1 MNLVKSTLA
10 ALLASA
16 ALLPGALPAAIG
28 AAAGGAPRPPSSR
41 YVPPLADVPMNQ
53 IVQQQLYPQLEY
65 LFDKMVA
72 EKEHVTIDGVEA
84 LKSNDKF
91 LQGKIASG
99 LAHVLLNMRKDDPRL
114 QERLRQFREITDMT
128 AGMDN
133 HTWGIYYYLEALYQ
147 LKQAGLLEQAISPA
161 TLARLKTTLDWHTF
175 VTPQWELIKL
185 PTNYYGVA
193 FSVARLRMLLG
204 WEDESA
210 SKVLLDKMMTHYATY
225 SGKFGF
231 SDETP
236 GEGRFDRYSV
246 LLVAEIC
253 ERFIET
259 GMEVTPELKALLRK
273 SADIVL
279 NFANTAGEGFTWG
292 RSLGPYGE
300 TAALEILSVSA
311 YLGILT
317 PEEKQYAYAYAN
329 RIVAKYM
336 DFWTNPAMHSVD
348 MWNEGRRTDTYRAKH
363 RILGENFSLS
373 HQLIFT
379 TDFWNAGGH
388 EGCQA
393 EGRTCR
399 PGSTRR
405 ARAFSTTW
413 FARGEY
419 DRALAIYRDKGH
431 VFSLAMING
440 GDSQYDNSPYYPLPF
455 ASGVVPARRT
465 AARSTPS
472 CCRSSRWPTAA
483 SCCRSPTSRTSAA
496 TPRQGCARQLPPGCA
511 GEARQEGPVP
521 GRAHQAGDHLYF
533 RTGRHHPHRH
543 LHAGGAAAGD
553 ARQPGVRVL
562 FGCAHAAGQDGALR
576 PGRRQRLRGERPG
589 CLHGRGDPRRGPVP
603 RARRPDGQPRQLRQQ
618 RLPLR
623 PSADDQVDPAL
634 SLKER
639 RHAQDLR
646 TTLLAT
652 LLLTLGMQGRPRLRS
667 AAAGRPRHRRQQLLH
682 RQEPFD
688 HRPRAQGA
696 QRRGDET
703 GRRVPGCG
711 GAPRQRLPGPPSNR
725 EEARCGLQWL
735 SAWARQDAMLGK
747 MTTNQ
752 SYYTRKWAL
761 GGLALSYARLRPAAN
776 EADRQAIDAWLRPWP
791 MRPWSMPTPARACAT
806 TTITGKGWRWPRPAP

>member
-1 MNLVKSTLA
+1 MKLVKPTLA
-10 ALLASA
+10 ALIASA
-16 ALLPGALPAAIG
+16 LLSPAFGATPSVD
-28 AAAGGAPRPPSSR
+28 APRPPSSR
-41 YVPPLADVPMNQ
+41 YVPPLAGMPMNQ
-53 IVQQQLYPQLEY
+53 IIQRQLYPQLEY

-72 EKEHVTIDGVEA
+72 EKEGVTIDGVEA

-128 AGMDN
+128 VGMDN

-204 WEDESA
+204 WEDDSA

-259 GMEVTPELKALLRK
+259 GMEVTPELKTLLRR
-273 SADIVL
+273 SADVVL

-300 TAALEILSVSA
+300 TAALEILSVSS

-336 DFWTNPAMHSVD
+336 DFWTDPAMHSVD
-348 MWNEGRRTDTYRAKH
+348 MWNGGRRTDTYRAKH

-379 TDFWNAGGH
+379 NDFWNHAGMKDAKPKADL
-388 EGCQA
+388 QA
-393 EGRTCR
+393 WLDRTR
-399 PGSTRR
+399 PR
-405 ARAFSTTW
+405 FSTTW
-413 FARGEY
+413 FARGDY

-440 GDSQYDNSPYYPLPF
+440 GNSQYDNSPYYPLPF
-455 ASGVVPARRT
+455 ASGVVAG
-465 AARSTPS
+465 TPDS
-472 CCRSSRWPTAA
+472 
-483 SCCRSPTSRTSAA
+483 
-496 TPRQGCARQLPPGCA
+496 
-511 GEARQEGPVP
+511 GP
-521 GRAHQAGDHLYF
+521 
-533 RTGRHHPHRH
+533 
-543 LHAGGAAAGD
+543 
-553 ARQPGVRVL
+553 
-562 FGCAHAAGQDGALR
+562 
-576 PGRRQRLRGERPG
+576 E
-589 CLHGRGDPRRGPVP
+589 
-603 RARRPDGQPRQLRQQ
+603 
-618 RLPLR
+618 
-623 PSADDQVDPAL
+623 
-634 SLKER
+634 
-639 RHAQDLR
+639 HAQLLPKF
-646 TTLLAT
+646 TLADGSE
-652 LLLTLGMQGRPRLRS
+652 LLPVSYIKDIRS
-667 AAAGRPRHRRQQLLH
+667 EAKGK
-682 RQEPFD
+682 
-688 HRPRAQGA
+688 GA
-696 QRRGDET
+696 
-703 GRRVPGCG
+703 RV
-711 GAPRQRLPGPPSNR
+711 SY
-725 EEARCGLQWL
+725 
-735 SAWARQDAMLGK
+735 RQDALAKLGK
-747 MTTNQ
+747 KGPEKDERIKLETTY
-752 SYYTRKWAL
+752 SFEPGIITRTDTYT
-761 GGLALSYARLRPAAN
+761 PAAPLQIKRASLEFASYSDAPKVEGRTVRFGQGDVSAFEVSGL
-776 EADRQAIDAWLRPWP
+776 EACTAEATHGADPYRAPEGPMASHVSCASENFTLDRPLTIKWTLRY
-791 MRPWSMPTPARACAT
+791 R
-806 TTITGKGWRWPRPAP
+806 

>member
-1 MNLVKSTLA
+1 MDIVKSTLA

-28 AAAGGAPRPPSSR
+28 AVQPVAPPRPPSSR

-53 IVQQQLYPQLEY
+53 IVQQRLYPQLEY

-72 EKEHVTIDGVEA
+72 EKENVTIDGVEA
-84 LKSNDKF
+84 LKSKDKF

-128 AGMDN
+128 VGMDN

-236 GEGRFDRYSV
+236 GEGRFDRYSI

-279 NFANTAGEGFTWG
+279 NLANTAGEGFTWG

-300 TAALEILSVSA
+300 TAALEILSVSS

-317 PEEKQYAYAYAN
+317 PEEKPYAYAYAN

-348 MWNEGRRTDTYRAKH
+348 MWNGGRRTDTYRAKH

-379 TDFWNAGGH
+379 TEFWNGAGMKDAIPKAGL
-388 EGCQA
+388 QA
-393 EGRTCR
+393 WLDRTR
-399 PGSTRR
+399 PH
-405 ARAFSTTW
+405 FSQTW

-431 VFSLAMING
+431 VFSLALING

-455 ASGVVPARRT
+455 ASGINAG
-465 AARSTPS
+465 TPDS
-472 CCRSSRWPTAA
+472 
-483 SCCRSPTSRTSAA
+483 
-496 TPRQGCARQLPPGCA
+496 
-511 GEARQEGPVP
+511 
-521 GRAHQAGDHLYF
+521 
-533 RTGRHHPHRH
+533 
-543 LHAGGAAAGD
+543 GA
-553 ARQPGVRVL
+553 
-562 FGCAHAAGQDGALR
+562 
-576 PGRRQRLRGERPG
+576 E
-589 CLHGRGDPRRGPVP
+589 
-603 RARRPDGQPRQLRQQ
+603 
-618 RLPLR
+618 
-623 PSADDQVDPAL
+623 
-634 SLKER
+634 
-639 RHAQDLR
+639 HAQLLPKF
-646 TTLLAT
+646 TLADGT
-652 LLLTLGMQGRPRLRS
+652 
-667 AAAGRPRHRRQQLLH
+667 QLLPVSYIKDI
-682 RQEPFD
+682 RSD
-688 HRPRAQGA
+688 SKGNKA
-696 QRRGDET
+696 
-703 GRRVPGCG
+703 RV
-711 GAPRQRLPGPPSNR
+711 SY
-725 EEARCGLQWL
+725 
-735 SAWARQDAMLGK
+735 RQDALARLGK
-747 MTTNQ
+747 KGPSRDERIKLETA
-752 SYYTRKWAL
+752 YTFEPGVITRTDT
-761 GGLALSYARLRPAAN
+761 YTPAAPLQVTRASLEFASYSDAPALRGKTVSFGQGEVSAFEVSGLDACTV
-776 EADRQAIDAWLRPWP
+776 EATHGADPYRAPEGPMASHVSCASNDFRFDRPLTIKWTLRY
-791 MRPWSMPTPARACAT
+791 R
-806 TTITGKGWRWPRPAP
+806 

>member
-1 MNLVKSTLA
+1 MKPVKSTLA

-16 ALLPGALPAAIG
+16 ALLPAALPTAFG
-28 AAAGGAPRPPSSR
+28 AAQPADTPRPPSSR

-114 QERLRQFREITDMT
+114 PERLRQFRDITDMT
-128 AGMDN
+128 VNMDN

-300 TAALEILSVSA
+300 TAALEILSVSS

-336 DFWTNPAMHSVD
+336 DFWTNPGMHSVD
-348 MWNEGRRTDTYRAKH
+348 MWNGGRRTDTYRAKH

-379 TDFWNAGGH
+379 NDFWSQAGMKDAKPKADL
-388 EGCQA
+388 QA
-393 EGRTCR
+393 WLDRTR
-399 PGSTRR
+399 PR
-405 ARAFSTTW
+405 FSTTW
-413 FARGEY
+413 FARGDY

-440 GDSQYDNSPYYPLPF
+440 GNSQYDNSPYYPLPF
-455 ASGVVPARRT
+455 ASGIIAG
-465 AARSTPS
+465 TPDS
-472 CCRSSRWPTAA
+472 
-483 SCCRSPTSRTSAA
+483 
-496 TPRQGCARQLPPGCA
+496 
-511 GEARQEGPVP
+511 
-521 GRAHQAGDHLYF
+521 
-533 RTGRHHPHRH
+533 
-543 LHAGGAAAGD
+543 GA
-553 ARQPGVRVL
+553 
-562 FGCAHAAGQDGALR
+562 
-576 PGRRQRLRGERPG
+576 E
-589 CLHGRGDPRRGPVP
+589 
-603 RARRPDGQPRQLRQQ
+603 
-618 RLPLR
+618 
-623 PSADDQVDPAL
+623 
-634 SLKER
+634 
-639 RHAQDLR
+639 HAQLLPKF
-646 TTLLAT
+646 TLADGT
-652 LLLTLGMQGRPRLRS
+652 
-667 AAAGRPRHRRQQLLH
+667 QLLPVSYIKDI
-682 RQEPFD
+682 RTD
-688 HRPRAQGA
+688 AKGNKA
-696 QRRGDET
+696 
-703 GRRVPGCG
+703 RV
-711 GAPRQRLPGPPSNR
+711 SY
-725 EEARCGLQWL
+725 
-735 SAWARQDAMLGK
+735 RQDALAKLGK
-747 MTTNQ
+747 KGPSPDERIKLETT
-752 SYYTRKWAL
+752 YTFEPGIITRTDT
-761 GGLALSYARLRPAAN
+761 YTPAAPLQVTRASLEFASYSDAPALQGKTVRFGQGEVSAFEVSGLDACTVERTN
-776 EADRQAIDAWLRPWP
+776 GADPYRAPEGPMASHVTCSSTDFRFDRPLTIKWTLRY
-791 MRPWSMPTPARACAT
+791 R
-806 TTITGKGWRWPRPAP
+806 

>member
-1 MNLVKSTLA
+1 MKLVKSTLA

-16 ALLPGALPAAIG
+16 ILPAAFG
-28 AAAGGAPRPPSSR
+28 ATPSADAPRPPSSR
-41 YVPPLADVPMNQ
+41 YVPPLAGVPMNQ
-53 IVQQQLYPQLEY
+53 IVQQQLYPQLAY

-99 LAHVLLNMRKDDPRL
+99 LAHVLLNMHKDDPRL
-114 QERLRQFREITDMT
+114 PERLRQFREITDMT
-128 AGMDN
+128 VGMDN

-147 LKQAGLLEQAISPA
+147 LKQAGLLEQAVSPA

-210 SKVLLDKMMTHYATY
+210 SKVLLDKMMTHYQTY
-225 SGKFGF
+225 SGKYGF

-236 GEGRFDRYSV
+236 GQGRFDRYSV

-300 TAALEILSVSA
+300 TAALEILSVSS

-329 RIVAKYM
+329 RIVARYM

-348 MWNEGRRTDTYRAKH
+348 MWNGGRRTDTYRAKH

-379 TDFWNAGGH
+379 NEFWNQSGMKDAKPKADL
-388 EGCQA
+388 QA
-393 EGRTCR
+393 WLDKTR
-399 PGSTRR
+399 PR
-405 ARAFSTTW
+405 FSTTW
-413 FARGEY
+413 FARGDY

-455 ASGVVPARRT
+455 ASGIIAG
-465 AARSTPS
+465 TPDS
-472 CCRSSRWPTAA
+472 
-483 SCCRSPTSRTSAA
+483 
-496 TPRQGCARQLPPGCA
+496 
-511 GEARQEGPVP
+511 
-521 GRAHQAGDHLYF
+521 
-533 RTGRHHPHRH
+533 
-543 LHAGGAAAGD
+543 GA
-553 ARQPGVRVL
+553 
-562 FGCAHAAGQDGALR
+562 
-576 PGRRQRLRGERPG
+576 E
-589 CLHGRGDPRRGPVP
+589 
-603 RARRPDGQPRQLRQQ
+603 
-618 RLPLR
+618 
-623 PSADDQVDPAL
+623 
-634 SLKER
+634 
-639 RHAQDLR
+639 HAQLLPKF
-646 TTLLAT
+646 TLADGT
-652 LLLTLGMQGRPRLRS
+652 QLLPVAYIEDIRS
-667 AAAGRPRHRRQQLLH
+667 AAKG
-682 RQEPFD
+682 
-688 HRPRAQGA
+688 QGA
-696 QRRGDET
+696 
-703 GRRVPGCG
+703 RV
-711 GAPRQRLPGPPSNR
+711 SY
-725 EEARCGLQWL
+725 
-735 SAWARQDAMLGK
+735 RQDALAKLGK
-747 MTTNQ
+747 KGPEKDGRIKQETTYSFEPGIITRTDTYTPASPLQ
-752 SYYTRKWAL
+752 VKRASLEFASYSDAPKVEGRTVRFGQGDVSAFEVS
-761 GGLALSYARLRPAAN
+761 GLAGCTA
-776 EADRQAIDAWLRPWP
+776 EATHGADPY
-791 MRPWSMPTPARACAT
+791 RAPEGAMASHVSCAT
-806 TTITGKGWRWPRPAP
+806 ENFTLDRPLTIKWTLRYR

>member
-1 MNLVKSTLA
+1 MKLVKPTLA
-10 ALLASA
+10 ALIASA
-16 ALLPGALPAAIG
+16 LLSPAFGAIPSVD
-28 AAAGGAPRPPSSR
+28 APRPPSSR
-41 YVPPLADVPMNQ
+41 YVPPLAGMPMNQ
-53 IVQQQLYPQLEY
+53 IIQRQLYPQLEY

-72 EKEHVTIDGVEA
+72 EKEGVTIDGVEA

-99 LAHVLLNMRKDDPRL
+99 LAHVLLSMRKDDPRL

-128 AGMDN
+128 VGMDN

-204 WEDESA
+204 WEDDSA

-259 GMEVTPELKALLRK
+259 GMEVTPELKTLLRR
-273 SADIVL
+273 SADVVL

-300 TAALEILSVSA
+300 TAALEILSVSS

-336 DFWTNPAMHSVD
+336 DFWTDPAMHSVD
-348 MWNEGRRTDTYRAKH
+348 MWNGGRRTDTYRAKH

-379 TDFWNAGGH
+379 NDFWNHAGMKDAKPKADL
-388 EGCQA
+388 QA
-393 EGRTCR
+393 WLDRTR
-399 PGSTRR
+399 PR
-405 ARAFSTTW
+405 FSTTW
-413 FARGEY
+413 FARGDY

-440 GDSQYDNSPYYPLPF
+440 GNSQYDNSPYYPLPF
-455 ASGVVPARRT
+455 ASGIVAG
-465 AARSTPS
+465 TPDS
-472 CCRSSRWPTAA
+472 GPEHA
-483 SCCRSPTSRTSAA
+483 
-496 TPRQGCARQLPPGCA
+496 QLLPKFT
-511 GEARQEGPVP
+511 
-521 GRAHQAGDHLYF
+521 L
-533 RTGRHHPHRH
+533 
-543 LHAGGAAAGD
+543 
-553 ARQPGVRVL
+553 
-562 FGCAHAAGQDGALR
+562 
-576 PGRRQRLRGERPG
+576 
-589 CLHGRGDPRRGPVP
+589 
-603 RARRPDGQPRQLRQQ
+603 PDG
-618 RLPLR
+618 
-623 PSADDQVDPAL
+623 
-634 SLKER
+634 
-639 RHAQDLR
+639 
-646 TTLLAT
+646 T
-652 LLLTLGMQGRPRLRS
+652 
-667 AAAGRPRHRRQQLLH
+667 QLLPVSYIKDI
-682 RQEPFD
+682 RSE
-688 HRPRAQGA
+688 AKGKGA
-696 QRRGDET
+696 
-703 GRRVPGCG
+703 RV
-711 GAPRQRLPGPPSNR
+711 SY
-725 EEARCGLQWL
+725 
-735 SAWARQDAMLGK
+735 RQDALAKLGK
-747 MTTNQ
+747 KGPSPDERIKLETTY
-752 SYYTRKWAL
+752 SFEPGIITRTDTYT
-761 GGLALSYARLRPAAN
+761 PAAPLQIKRASLEFASYSDAPKVEGRTVRFGQGDVSAFEVSGL
-776 EADRQAIDAWLRPWP
+776 EACTAEATHGADPYRAPEGPMASHVSCASENFTLDRPLTIKWTLRY
-791 MRPWSMPTPARACAT
+791 R
-806 TTITGKGWRWPRPAP
+806 

>member
-1 MNLVKSTLA
+1 MKIVKSTLA

-16 ALLPGALPAAIG
+16 LLPPAFG
-28 AAAGGAPRPPSSR
+28 AAQTADTPRPPSPR
-41 YVPPLADVPMNQ
+41 YVPPLASMPMNR

-72 EKEHVTIDGVEA
+72 EKEQVTIDGVEA

-114 QERLRQFREITDMT
+114 PERLHQFRDITDMT
-128 AGMDN
+128 VNMDN

-161 TLARLKTTLDWHTF
+161 TLVRLKTTLDWHTF

-210 SKVLLDKMMTHYATY
+210 SKVLLEKMMTHYATY

-273 SADIVL
+273 SADVVL

-300 TAALEILSVSA
+300 TAALEILSVSS
-311 YLGILT
+311 YLGVLT

-348 MWNEGRRTDTYRAKH
+348 MWNGGRRTDTYRAKH

-379 TDFWNAGGH
+379 NEFWNQSGMKDAMPKADL
-388 EGCQA
+388 QA
-393 EGRTCR
+393 WLDKTR
-399 PGSTRR
+399 PR
-405 ARAFSTTW
+405 FSTTW
-413 FARGEY
+413 FARGDY
-419 DRALAIYRDKGH
+419 DRALAIYRDKDH

-440 GDSQYDNSPYYPLPF
+440 GDSQFDNSPYYPLPF
-455 ASGVVPARRT
+455 ASGIIAG
-465 AARSTPS
+465 TPDS
-472 CCRSSRWPTAA
+472 
-483 SCCRSPTSRTSAA
+483 
-496 TPRQGCARQLPPGCA
+496 
-511 GEARQEGPVP
+511 
-521 GRAHQAGDHLYF
+521 
-533 RTGRHHPHRH
+533 
-543 LHAGGAAAGD
+543 GA
-553 ARQPGVRVL
+553 
-562 FGCAHAAGQDGALR
+562 
-576 PGRRQRLRGERPG
+576 E
-589 CLHGRGDPRRGPVP
+589 
-603 RARRPDGQPRQLRQQ
+603 
-618 RLPLR
+618 
-623 PSADDQVDPAL
+623 
-634 SLKER
+634 
-639 RHAQDLR
+639 HAQLLPKF
-646 TTLLAT
+646 TLLDGT
-652 LLLTLGMQGRPRLRS
+652 
-667 AAAGRPRHRRQQLLH
+667 QLLPVSYIKDI
-682 RQEPFD
+682 RTE
-688 HRPRAQGA
+688 AKGKGA
-696 QRRGDET
+696 
-703 GRRVPGCG
+703 RV
-711 GAPRQRLPGPPSNR
+711 SY
-725 EEARCGLQWL
+725 
-735 SAWARQDAMLGK
+735 RQDALAKLGK
-747 MTTNQ
+747 KGPIKDERIRLETT
-752 SYYTRKWAL
+752 YTFEPGIITRTDT
-761 GGLALSYARLRPAAN
+761 Y
-776 EADRQAIDAWLRPWP
+776 
-791 MRPWSMPTPARACAT
+791 TPSAPLQVARASLEFASYSDAPTLQGRTVRFGQGDVSAFEVSGLDACTVESTHGADPYRAPEGPMASHVSCAST
-806 TTITGKGWRWPRPAP
+806 DFRFDRPLTIKWTLRYR

>member
-1 MNLVKSTLA
+1 VD
-10 ALLASA
+10 
-16 ALLPGALPAAIG
+16 
-28 AAAGGAPRPPSSR
+28 APRPPSSR
-41 YVPPLADVPMNQ
+41 YVPPLAGMPMNQ
-53 IVQQQLYPQLEY
+53 IIQRQLYPQLDY

-72 EKEHVTIDGVEA
+72 EKEGVTIDGVEA

-128 AGMDN
+128 VGMDN

-204 WEDESA
+204 WEDDSA

-259 GMEVTPELKALLRK
+259 GMEVTPELKTLLRR
-273 SADIVL
+273 SADVVL

-300 TAALEILSVSA
+300 TAALEILSVSS

-336 DFWTNPAMHSVD
+336 DFWTDPAMHSVD
-348 MWNEGRRTDTYRAKH
+348 MWNGGRRTDTYRAKH

-379 TDFWNAGGH
+379 NDFWNHAGMKDAKPKADL
-388 EGCQA
+388 QA
-393 EGRTCR
+393 WLDRTR
-399 PGSTRR
+399 PR
-405 ARAFSTTW
+405 FSTTW
-413 FARGEY
+413 FARGDY

-440 GDSQYDNSPYYPLPF
+440 GNSQYDNSPYYPLPF
-455 ASGVVPARRT
+455 ASGIVAG
-465 AARSTPS
+465 TPDS
-472 CCRSSRWPTAA
+472 GPEHA
-483 SCCRSPTSRTSAA
+483 
-496 TPRQGCARQLPPGCA
+496 QLLPKFT
-511 GEARQEGPVP
+511 
-521 GRAHQAGDHLYF
+521 L
-533 RTGRHHPHRH
+533 
-543 LHAGGAAAGD
+543 
-553 ARQPGVRVL
+553 
-562 FGCAHAAGQDGALR
+562 
-576 PGRRQRLRGERPG
+576 
-589 CLHGRGDPRRGPVP
+589 
-603 RARRPDGQPRQLRQQ
+603 PDG
-618 RLPLR
+618 
-623 PSADDQVDPAL
+623 
-634 SLKER
+634 
-639 RHAQDLR
+639 
-646 TTLLAT
+646 T
-652 LLLTLGMQGRPRLRS
+652 
-667 AAAGRPRHRRQQLLH
+667 QLLPVSYIKDI
-682 RQEPFD
+682 RSE
-688 HRPRAQGA
+688 AKGKGA
-696 QRRGDET
+696 
-703 GRRVPGCG
+703 RV
-711 GAPRQRLPGPPSNR
+711 SY
-725 EEARCGLQWL
+725 
-735 SAWARQDAMLGK
+735 RQDALAKLGK
-747 MTTNQ
+747 KGPSPDERIKLETTY
-752 SYYTRKWAL
+752 SFEPGIITRTDTYT
-761 GGLALSYARLRPAAN
+761 PAAPLQIKRASLEFASYSDAPKVEGRTVRFGQGDVSAFEVSGL
-776 EADRQAIDAWLRPWP
+776 EACTAEATHGADPYRAPEGPMASHVSCASENFTLDRPLTIKWTLRY
-791 MRPWSMPTPARACAT
+791 R
-806 TTITGKGWRWPRPAP
+806 